1 MKFLAINALNFQVQ
15 VDVNVDVPTC
25 AVEILILLISHE
37 ITFCAHE
44 EVDEFLQ

>member
-15 VDVNVDVPTC
+15 VDVNVDVPTWMRC
-25 AVEILILLISHE
+25 RKISHE

-44 EVDEFLQ
+44 EVDELIQ